1 MTYILIAFTLACAL
15 VAAVLHLVVL
25 DFFGKLK
32 WDKTVDSERDGLP
45 VLYIK
50 NLFHLWG
57 RRIDFHKII
66 YPDPWECFH
75 SHPANAIRVVVFGGY
90 SEEYYDGHIV
100 NRKPGHVGLVRHSD
114 VHRIN
119 RLLSESPSY
128 SLWFRGKVRHQTQ
141 LRGTGWPVELQDT
154 WHGSSEK

>member
-1 MTYILIAFTLACAL
+1 M
-15 VAAVLHLVVL
+15 
-25 DFFGKLK
+25 K
-32 WDKTVDSERDGLP
+32 WDRTVDSERDGLP

-50 NLFHLWG
+50 HLLHLLG
-57 RRIDFHKII
+57 RRIDLHKII

-75 SHPANAIRVVVFGGY
+75 SHPARWAVRIILWGGY
-90 SEEYYDGHIV
+90 TEEMYDGTI
-100 NRKPGHVGLVRHSD
+100 RKWWPGKIGIVRHSD

-119 RLLSESPSY
+119 RLLSGRPSY
-128 SLWFRGKVRHQTQ
+128 SLWIRGKVRHQTQ